1 MQVPPAPPEW
11 VLALPQGDYL
21 RALRLLRAALDETQP
36 ISYAND
42 LLIYVLQAL
51 GRHAEADALKTR
63 RAELEQQ
70 RGLAD
75 LPPTLRAAIEAA
87 ASAASATA
95 IPDRPP
101 AIPELGPDDA
111 AARLSRVV
119 PERRILILGEEHP
132 SPEHRLLGAR
142 LIPHLRAAG
151 ITHLA
156 LETGA
161 QAPLD
166 EARRMG
172 RVTPATGGF
181 SFEPQR
187 ASLLRAALAAGL
199 PVIAFD
205 LDLADS
211 AWLQAHPEAD
221 LFVERERRMAEHI
234 VERIL
239 RPEPTARVL
248 VWVGHGHG
256 QKGTPIKM
264 MADYL
269 WELAAEE
276 PYSTYQLT
284 GPGSRPG
291 VDLLIRHPRPTY
303 THQRPDWLRQA
314 DRHAVAGQVEPS
326 GACLVQLHLAAEGAA
341 GTPVDQL
348 LTDAD
353 GRFELLVPAG
363 DYLLR
368 LWSAADERL
377 ILSRPLTINGSLADL
392 RLPG

>member
-1 MQVPPAPPEW
+1 M
-11 VLALPQGDYL
+11 LALPQGDYL

-51 GRHAEADALKTR
+51 GRYAEADGLKTR

-87 ASAASATA
+87 TAASAATG
-95 IPDRPP
+95 DRPP
-101 AIPELGPDDA
+101 AIPEITPDGA
-111 AARLSRVV
+111 AARLGQVV

-132 SPEHRLLGAR
+132 QPEHRLLGAR
-142 LIPHLRAAG
+142 LLPHLRAAG

-166 EARRMG
+166 EARRTG
-172 RVTPATGGF
+172 RVTPTTDGF

-187 ASLLRAALAAGL
+187 AGLLRAALGADL
-199 PVIAFD
+199 PIVAFD
-205 LDLADS
+205 LDREDS

-221 LFVERERRMAEHI
+221 LFIERERRMAEHI
-234 VERIL
+234 TERIL
-239 RPEPTARVL
+239 RPEPAARVL

-256 QKGTPIKM
+256 QKGTPVKM
-264 MADYL
+264 MAQYL
-269 WELAAEE
+269 WELAGEE
-276 PYSTYQLT
+276 PYAVYQLT
-284 GPGSRPG
+284 GPGNRPG
-291 VDLLIRHPRPTY
+291 VDLLIRHPQPSY
-303 THQRPDWLRQA
+303 TRQRPDWLRQA
-314 DRHAVAGQVEPS
+314 DRHAIAGRIQPP

-353 GRFELLVPAG
+353 GGFELLVPAG

-368 LWSAADERL
+368 LWSATDERL
-377 ILSRPLTINGSLADL
+377 THTRPLTVNGSIADL